1 MKPTSNNE
9 YLFSLEIHGIKLGLD
24 NIRHLLN
31 LAGNPQDGYPAVHIA
46 GTNGKG
52 SVAAM
57 LDAIV
62 RAAGYKTGRFTS
74 PHLIDVAERFI
85 VNGAPIPH
93 GALDEQIAFFRAMA
107 ESMEP
112 APTFFEMNTAIA
124 FRWFQ
129 QNNIDLGI
137 IEVGMGGRL
146 DSTNVITPCATAITT
161 IDLEHTRYLGDTIEQ
176 IAYEKAGIIKPDVPV
191 VVGETKTAA
200 LGVILARAEELRS
213 SAHLLGRDF
222 SCAITGEPFQQR
234 FTYEGPNMRI
244 EQTPLSL
251 AGAYQSANAAVAVA
265 LAGRLTSGFPRVD
278 RAAIQKGLNE
288 ARWPCRLEKVMNDPP
303 VIIDVAHNPAGAR
316 TLAREL
322 PPCVILLAVSA
333 DKDASGM
340 IAALDPIATKF
351 ILTQFDGPRA
361 LSAQKLSETT
371 TSHPSRTIPNL
382 REAVETG
389 LRLASAQHPLLI
401 TGSIFTAGQV
411 RQILTQQHG
420 APPLQ
425 F

>member
-1 MKPTSNNE
+1 M
-9 YLFSLEIHGIKLGLD
+9 
-24 NIRHLLN
+24 
-31 LAGNPQDGYPAVHIA
+31 HIA

-74 PHLIDVAERFI
+74 PHLIDVSERFI
-85 VNGAPIPH
+85 INGVPIPL
-93 GALDEQIAFFRAMA
+93 GALDEQIAYFRAIA
-107 ESMEP
+107 ETMEP
-112 APTFFEMNTAIA
+112 PPTFFEMNTAIA

-137 IEVGMGGRL
+137 IETGMGGRL

-176 IAYEKAGIIKPDVPV
+176 IAYEKAGIIKPNVPV

-200 LGVILARAEELRS
+200 LNVILARAQELRS
-213 SAHLLGRDF
+213 PTHILGRDF
-222 SCAITGEPFQQR
+222 SHAITGEPFRQR
-234 FTYEGPNMRI
+234 FTYESPDMRI
-244 EQTPLSL
+244 ERTPLSL
-251 AGAYQSANAAVAVA
+251 AGAYQGANTAVAVA
-265 LAGRLTSGFPRVD
+265 LAEQIPHVD
-278 RAAIQKGLNE
+278 QAAIQKGLNE
-288 ARWPCRLEKVMNDPP
+288 ARWPCRLEKVMSDPP

-333 DKDASGM
+333 DKDANAM
-340 IAALDPIATKF
+340 IHALDPIATEF

-361 LSAQKLSETT
+361 LPAQKLSETT
-371 TSHPSRTIPNL
+371 TSHPSHTIPNL

-411 RQILTQQHG
+411 RQILTQEHH
-420 APPLQ
+420 ASPLQ